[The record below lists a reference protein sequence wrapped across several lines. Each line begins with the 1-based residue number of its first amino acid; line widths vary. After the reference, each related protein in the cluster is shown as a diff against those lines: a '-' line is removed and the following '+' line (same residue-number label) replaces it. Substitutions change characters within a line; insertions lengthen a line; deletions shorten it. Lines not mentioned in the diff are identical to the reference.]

1 MLEEENWKLSDAYK
15 KRGFNRYRGLGREE
29 TPHPENSPIYP
40 QIPPTTM
47 AAAALNDRKRSFLSS
62 LSTLALPV

>member
-40 QIPPTTM
+40 QIPQPPWQ
-47 AAAALNDRKRSFLSS
+47 LQ
-62 LSTLALPV
+62 P